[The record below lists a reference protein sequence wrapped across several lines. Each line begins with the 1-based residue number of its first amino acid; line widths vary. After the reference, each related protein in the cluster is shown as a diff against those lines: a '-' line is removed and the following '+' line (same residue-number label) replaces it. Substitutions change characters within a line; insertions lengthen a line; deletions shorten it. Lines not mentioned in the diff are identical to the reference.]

1 MRQVIGN
8 YEISIDYDLETEM
21 YECWL
26 SINGGKNYH
35 YINITAD
42 KIGSLI
48 ARFIEKEAVK

>member
-26 SINGGKNYH
+26 SINGGKSYH